1 MSESDDSQRR
11 DRNRVRRTI
20 VIWRDDHIGDPIG
33 IAWLA
38 SPETAGDAIV
48 DRLRDYLGP
57 RVRVAKAEIS
67 REKIEVE
74 IESRGWHEEAAR
86 LAAAARDLQEKGA
99 KRNALS
105 MYREAL
111 QLDSLNADAMAGLGI
126 ILAQLENDKEALDAL
141 KHAREFGAGG
151 IDIVLAMMQCA
162 IRLGRLGA
170 AAQYAQ
176 EALRLEPRNLAA
188 RRAMK
193 SLTAA
198 TPASRR

>member
-1 MSESDDSQRR
+1 MSESDDSRRR

-38 SPETAGDAIV
+38 SPETAGDAII

-67 REKIEVE
+67 RDKIEVE

>member
-1 MSESDDSQRR
+1 MSESDDSRRR
-11 DRNRVRRTI
+11 DRNRFRQTI
-20 VIWRDDHIGDPIG
+20 VIRRDDHIGDPIG

-48 DRLRDYLGP
+48 ERLRDYLGR
-57 RVRVAKAEIS
+57 RVRIAKAEIS
-67 REKIEVE
+67 RDKIEVE
-74 IESRGWHEEAAR
+74 IESRGWHEEATR

-141 KHAREFGAGG
+141 KHAREFGADG
-151 IDIVLAMMQCA
+151 IEIALTMMQCA

-170 AAQYAQ
+170 ATQYAQ

-193 SLTAA
+193 TLTAA
-198 TPASRR
+198 APASRR